1 MTFYRLL
8 IVTAFFGIPSS
19 LTAGFLTPA
28 TIRLANTTGSTVYC
42 AFYYQQGSTLTR
54 ATQPHVLP
62 SDNAL
67 VLPLPSSR
75 LLCTRVVAISN
86 DRSMPEHTTTKH
98 PFTTSIHR
106 VGLWEPD
113 DFTLYIDNIS
123 GNTCLSGTRQWHEH
137 LERWHEYQA
146 YLKTCAV
153 TEKHATVSAQPLPAH
168 TAYLAARARHAQT
181 AQEIIL
187 KSSLSRPLRIGM
199 CASGGGIRAMLA
211 TLGVL
216 RGLQQIGL
224 LDTITSVSC
233 LSGST
238 WALLPWITSATSID
252 EYLADVSSRLAHGLM
267 HHLKEQYRDLSD
279 IKKKKELCGLSMS
292 AIDLYGIGLSYTLL
306 KPLSDAHAH
315 LTLPNTATYLD
326 VAHHPYPLCTAATR
340 HTPQHPY
347 TWLTFSPFQVCQ
359 VPEKLYIDAWAL
371 NRTFIDGTSTNATP
385 PPLLGYCM
393 GMFGSSFSI
402 SVRDALE
409 RAPETVKRIAQ
420 AVLPTSW
427 YDQLQTAQWANTKI
441 TAAYVPNFSYGMKA
455 ASNHQHEQ
463 LCIVDGGYLSNLPL
477 FPLVASNDEPF
488 DLIIMVDSR
497 RERDHRAQTVFAAY
511 EECRAADY
519 DIAPLK
525 PTDIMRNSITYAPA
539 TQAGQTAVLYLT
551 LEPDSSFDASFNAI
565 TSHHYI
571 TPNLFYSPQISTK
584 LADFCS
590 HLVTHNKELFVQALK
605 DAYLNASMDPGS
617 PPG

>member
-1 MTFYRLL
+1 MFFCRLL
-8 IVTAFFGIPSS
+8 IATALASTPSF
-19 LTAGFLTPA
+19 LAAGFLTPA
-28 TIRLANTTGSTVYC
+28 TLRLANTTGTTVYC

-54 ATQPHVLP
+54 ATHPQVLP
-62 SDNAL
+62 TDNAL
-67 VLPLPSSR
+67 LLPLPSSR

-86 DRSMPEHTTTKH
+86 EHTMPKQTTTKH
-98 PFTTSIHR
+98 PFATSIHR
-106 VGLWEPD
+106 VGIWEPD
-113 DFTLYIDNIS
+113 DFTLYINNIS
-123 GNTCLSGTRQWHEH
+123 GATCLSSTRLWHDH

-146 YLKTCAV
+146 YLNAYAG
-153 TEKHATVSAQPLPAH
+153 TEKQVAVSATPLPEH
-168 TAYLAARARHAQT
+168 TAYLAARMTHAHT
-181 AQEIIL
+181 AQEKAL
-187 KSSLSRPLRIGM
+187 NRSLSRPLRIGV

-216 RGLQQIGL
+216 RGLEQINL
-224 LDTITSVSC
+224 LDTVTSISC

-238 WALLPWITSATSID
+238 WALLPWITSKKSIN
-252 EYLADVSSRLAHGLM
+252 EYLEDVSSRLSHGLM

-306 KPLSDAHAH
+306 KPLSDAHAN
-315 LTLPNTATYLD
+315 LTLPDTATYLE
-326 VAHHPYPLCTAATR
+326 ATRHPYPLCTAATR
-340 HTPQHPY
+340 HTPNHQY
-347 TWLTFSPFQVCQ
+347 TWLTFSPFQICQ
-359 VPEKLYIDAWAL
+359 VPEKLYVDSWAL
-371 NRTFIDGTSTNATP
+371 NRTFVNGTSTNATP

-420 AVLPTSW
+420 AVLPTRW

-441 TAAYVPNFSYGMKA
+441 TAAYVPNFSYGMKN

-477 FPLVASNDEPF
+477 FPLVTDSEELF

-497 RERDHRAQTVFAAY
+497 REREHRAQTVNEVY
-511 EECRAADY
+511 DECLSAGY
-519 DIAPLK
+519 HIAPLK
-525 PTDIMRNSITYAPA
+525 SEDIMRNTITYAPA
-539 TQAGQTAVLYLT
+539 TTPTQTAMLYLT
-551 LEPDSSFDASFNAI
+551 LEPDPSFDASFNAI
-565 TSHHYI
+565 TNRHYM
-571 TPNLFYSPQISTK
+571 TPNLFYSPQVSTK

-590 HLVTHNKELFVQALK
+590 HIVTNNKQLFLQALENCSLK
-605 DAYLNASMDPGS
+605 VNMDPGS
-617 PPG
+617 SPG